1 MWAPLAEEQGVAIEV
16 VDRGGAAAVAVPG
29 ALDQIL
35 DNYLD
40 NAIAVAPPAS
50 TVEVVVD
57 APRSPAVIR
66 VHVLDR
72 GPGLSDEQLAH
83 AFERFW
89 RAADAGHDGSGIG
102 LAIVAHLAATQ
113 RRHRLPAAPPR
124 RRPRRQRRPSRAA
137 DEAIDCDRGCFMAI
151 RSRNTHRSALRR

>member
-1 MWAPLAEEQGVAIEV
+1 MAIEV
-16 VDRGGAAAVAVPG
+16 VDRDGAAAAAVPG

-57 APRSPAVIR
+57 AASPSVTR

-102 LAIVAHLAATQ
+102 LAIVAHLAATSGGTVA
-113 RRHRLPAAPPR
+113 L
-124 RRPRRQRRPSRAA
+124 QRRPGGGLDASVTLHAEA
-137 DEAIDCDRGCFMAI
+137 TAIDVSAGQPLARTAAVLQLS
-151 RSRNTHRSALRR
+151 RSTSVGAATIDSRR